1 MRFAGPQKA
10 DPFIAKGPHMQSRT
24 HREPA
29 PTRSLRAGLAL
40 REAASGQAGRSGAGR
55 ARRGSLTTENAVWRR
70 CEMGTNQIACFGVWR
85 RGTRRQA
92 ERLNRSGITRW
103 HMPHQ
108 GGAVLPGARHDAI
121 SQD

>member
-1 MRFAGPQKA
+1 
-10 DPFIAKGPHMQSRT
+10 MQDRK

-29 PTRSLRAGLAL
+29 PKRSLRAGLAL
-40 REAASGQAGRSGAGR
+40 RHASAATRRSSGTERT
-55 ARRGSLTTENAVWRR
+55 RRGSLTTEDAVWRR
-70 CEMGTNQIACFGVWR
+70 CEMGTNHIACFGVWR

-108 GGAVLPGARHDAI
+108 GGANFVLPGARHDAI
-121 SQD
+121 NQD

>member
-1 MRFAGPQKA
+1 
-10 DPFIAKGPHMQSRT
+10 MQDRK

-29 PTRSLRAGLAL
+29 PKRSLRAGLAL
-40 REAASGQAGRSGAGR
+40 RHASAATRCSSGTERT
-55 ARRGSLTTENAVWRR
+55 RRGSLTTEDAVWRR
-70 CEMGTNQIACFGVWR
+70 CEMGTNHIACFGVWR

-108 GGAVLPGARHDAI
+108 GRANFVLPGARHDAI
-121 SQD
+121 NQD